1 MTLIFVPY
9 LSILHSKESG
19 IIKFSLNYPFSMF
32 FFVFVSLKIVF
43 RTSYNEDNF
52 RLAAT
57 VLLVVQ
63 ECDTDIYHRL
73 LTSCITIV

>member
-1 MTLIFVPY
+1 
-9 LSILHSKESG
+9 
-19 IIKFSLNYPFSMF
+19 MF

-43 RTSYNEDNF
+43 RSSYNEDNF

-63 ECDTDIYHRL
+63 ECDTDIYH
-73 LTSCITIV
+73 

>member
-32 FFVFVSLKIVF
+32 FFCFCFVEIVF
-43 RTSYNEDNF
+43 RTSYNKDNF

-63 ECDTDIYHRL
+63 ECNTDIYH
-73 LTSCITIV
+73 

>member
-19 IIKFSLNYPFSMF
+19 IIKFSLIRFPCF

-43 RTSYNEDNF
+43 RTSYNKDNF

-63 ECDTDIYHRL
+63 ECDTDIYH
-73 LTSCITIV
+73 